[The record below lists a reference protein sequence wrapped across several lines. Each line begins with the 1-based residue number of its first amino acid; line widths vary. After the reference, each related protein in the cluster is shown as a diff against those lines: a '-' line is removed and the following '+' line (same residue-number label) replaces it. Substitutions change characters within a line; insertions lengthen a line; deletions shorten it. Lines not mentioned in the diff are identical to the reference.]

1 MCLKVRTSD
10 VNFRVAL
17 CKLGSAVMRLVL
29 WRDYMVTGEE
39 RIIGRVSVCVCVCVC
54 NCVLSGGNISWEA
67 LVLVGREVL
76 RV

>member
-54 NCVLSGGNISWEA
+54 VTVWLVVGIS
-67 LVLVGREVL
+67 VGRPLYLLGE
-76 RV
+76 RC